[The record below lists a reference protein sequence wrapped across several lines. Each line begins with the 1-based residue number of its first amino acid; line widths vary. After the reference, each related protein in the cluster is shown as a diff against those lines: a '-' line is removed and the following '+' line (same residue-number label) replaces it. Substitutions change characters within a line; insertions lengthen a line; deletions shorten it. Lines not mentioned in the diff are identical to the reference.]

1 MSTHNS
7 GDVDLIA
14 SISAHVE
21 SCTGPIALV
30 WHEQDS
36 DGLHIDVHH
45 VPAAPEREFEL
56 LVTSGMSEFPMN
68 APEQMASFRYAELC
82 VLLPQGWPITESS
95 LQTAEYGWPFWL
107 LKRSARYPIEN
118 RTWIGY
124 GHTMGNGGE
133 SFAPDTSLD
142 SVILLPPFSL
152 PEHFSRFEGPGG
164 RRIHFWAL
172 VPLYSDER
180 VLAREQGSAALL
192 QRFDRSGISDIIA
205 PQRINVA
212 AGSADE

>member
-1 MSTHNS
+1 MSTQNS

-21 SCTGPIALV
+21 YHTGPIARV

-36 DGLHIDVHH
+36 DALHIDVHH
-45 VPAAPEREFEL
+45 VPAGPGREFEL
-56 LVTSGMSEFPMN
+56 LVTSGMSEFPMTT
-68 APEQMASFRYAELC
+68 PEQMSNFKYAELC
-82 VLLPQGWPITESS
+82 VLLPQGWPITKTS
-95 LQTAEYGWPFWL
+95 LRTAEYGWPFRL
-107 LKRSARYPIEN
+107 LKRSARYPLEN

-133 SFAPDTSLD
+133 SFGPDTSLD
-142 SVILLPPFSL
+142 SVILLPPLSL
-152 PEHFSRFEGPGG
+152 PERFSMFEGLRG

-180 VLAREQGSAALL
+180 ALAREQGCAALL
-192 QRFDRSGISDIIA
+192 QRFDRSGVSDIVA
-205 PQRINVA
+205 PERINVA
-212 AGSADE
+212 VSSADE